1 MIALTEAIKQ
11 FVMSRHLSPAEIA
24 TNRAAVLATYRYLL
38 RSTYIAFKGDT
49 TTLNASRSLARESFW
64 KNRALES
71 GGIEAAKAIEH
82 AQGVAQILRE
92 NVVQGRNVE
101 GEHYKLNIHEY
112 TQRLDNHTAGELKG
126 TTKSFKEIKNAQF

>member
-1 MIALTEAIKQ
+1 
-11 FVMSRHLSPAEIA
+11 MSRQLSPAEIA
-24 TNRAAVLATYRYLL
+24 TNRAAVLATYRHLL

-49 TTLNASRSLARESFW
+49 PTLKASRSLARESFA
-64 KNRALES
+64 KNRRLEV

-101 GEHYKLNIHEY
+101 GEHYRLNIHEH
-112 TQRLDNHTAGELKG
+112 TQRLNNHTAGELKG
-126 TTKSFKEIKNAQF
+126 TTKSFKEIKDAQF